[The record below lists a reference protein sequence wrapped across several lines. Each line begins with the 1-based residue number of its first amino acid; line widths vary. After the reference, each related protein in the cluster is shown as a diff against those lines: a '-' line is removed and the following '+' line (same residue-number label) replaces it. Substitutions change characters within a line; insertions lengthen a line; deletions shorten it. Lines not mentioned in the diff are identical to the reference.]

1 MPNIHERIKSI
12 SRSIVYDTPKFTELV
27 VLGQQV
33 YSVVLYSYLFLN
45 VDQDSSICGKL
56 VRKVPKE
63 TLLQLYLR
71 ELKMDACWNSQS
83 HGTFHSIRESYA
95 ILGIH
100 YHNFGYDS
108 VFSTFKAAI
117 HPFFDHFL
125 QQPITDYT
133 HLLET
138 FAWNHHHSKVSY
150 AVRELRRF
158 SDRDLVFQASATFLN
173 RRYSAIGYS
182 KKNAIE
188 HLAFDIANAVISKRT
203 LSEIASS
210 QNCAPIDRHIFI
222 FDASDYEDSNEKVC
236 QFAKKY
242 GVEQFLMRF
251 ALLSRSQMGKDVWE
265 RWKITPP
272 PFLRA
277 RASHLKKALISLG
290 QEFSL
295 LQFFSYNIRNSR
307 LRGINLQSLD
317 HMMVNIGP
325 EEVHD
330 QLLKVLHVTEI
341 MVRSFEFMD
350 VPLDISLTPKEKLQI
365 VSSIFAVFH
374 LSNFAP
380 DKKFTQLFSDYLDTQ
395 YKEIGQHTEIDYRFA
410 AIAFLSVLNIRV
422 RTNHH
427 EAGNGIF
434 HAEIVLGDSKDA
446 PAYICENESMRTAK
460 KEVWHIA
467 YEDVVKQVQ
476 NFFSL
481 PSSHCSKKA
490 LTLFI
495 KGVVNAQITSS
506 NFYLDFGILHAKN
519 FSSVSASSYPQI
531 ISYLKSTV
539 NSPTVDAFLDVIYKA
554 NSGLYICIDD
564 VVHSYPEWLKNIVM
578 GNAAAIRSTI
588 HESKI
593 PEIYGNI
600 VNPSLLIQ
608 KKLITYDYKLVQR
621 ISPLSD
627 EIAKFALSVNLD
639 AYNYLQFVSEE
650 IAAYFSEIKAE
661 EDRVAD
667 IGALTGQADPDTRIM
682 ILDSHRPF
690 HTQLKNLIGDMK
702 IQRITFACGYC
713 FASGLSLLKDLIIPT
728 FSLEVP
734 FEMYVGALQN
744 YDESAPDNIITGIDK
759 ATIKTLNGYLE
770 RSNFSLFTCAERFY
784 HGKLYIFE
792 GEEDAIIC
800 MGSSNISR
808 SAFIS
813 NYELNIAFITKASSD
828 LFLNFSLWIRQLKRY
843 SKEIAHLDESMFGDN
858 EIKQDGSVILKQV
871 SLTSM
876 RSRINELSNAEVQY
890 RLNLWMS
897 YSPDIVVEDLGI
909 LSLPNYFIFVYTKEK
924 LIVLES
930 FEAGNAYF
938 CIRYDKAFED
948 VVNSISTFSK
958 TEIFEYSQMPKRG
971 YHVQNKF
978 TLENNIRWYFRKG
991 IQK

>member
-1 MPNIHERIKSI
+1 MISIHERIKSL
-12 SRSIVYDTPKFTELV
+12 SSSILYDTPEFNELV

-33 YSVVLYSYLFLN
+33 YSVVLYSYLFLT
-45 VDQDSSICGKL
+45 VDQDSGICGKL
-56 VRKVPKE
+56 VRKAPKE
-63 TLLQLYLR
+63 KLLQLYLQ
-71 ELKMDACWNSQS
+71 EIKMDDFWDSEN
-83 HGTFHSIRESYA
+83 HGIFHSLRQSYA

-100 YHNFGYDS
+100 YQHLGYDS
-108 VFSTFKAAI
+108 VFSTFKTAT
-117 HPFFDHFL
+117 HPYFDHFL
-125 QQPITDYT
+125 RQPITDYT

-138 FAWNHHHSKVSY
+138 FAWNHHHTKVSY
-150 AVRELRRF
+150 AVKEIKRF
-158 SDRDLVFQASATFLN
+158 SDRDVIFRASATFLTKI
-173 RRYSAIGYS
+173 YSAFGYS

-188 HLAFDIANAVISKRT
+188 NLAFDIVSNEIPQKT
-203 LSEIASS
+203 LTEIASS
-210 QNCAPIDRHIFI
+210 QNHAPIERHIFI
-222 FDASDYEDSNEKVC
+222 FDTSDYEDSDERVC

-290 QEFSL
+290 QEFVL
-295 LQFFSYNIRNSR
+295 LQLLSYSLRNNK
-307 LRGINLQSLD
+307 LQGVNLQALD

-330 QLLKVLHVTEI
+330 QLLKTLHVTEI
-341 MVRSFEFMD
+341 MVRLFEFMD
-350 VPLDISLTPKEKLQI
+350 VPVDSALTPKEKLQI
-365 VSSIFAVFH
+365 VSGIFATFH
-374 LSNFAP
+374 FSNFAP
-380 DKKFTQLFSDYLDTQ
+380 DKKFIQLFSDYLGIL
-395 YKEIGQHTEIDYRFA
+395 YEEIGEHAEIDYRFA
-410 AIAFLSVLNIRV
+410 TIAFLSVLNIRV

-434 HAEIVLGDSKDA
+434 HAEIILGDSADA

-467 YEDVVKQVQ
+467 YEDVVRQVQ

-481 PSSHCSKKA
+481 RSSHCSKKA

-495 KGVVNAQITSS
+495 KGVLNAQITSN

-519 FSSVSASSYPQI
+519 FSRVSASSYPQI
-531 ISYLKSTV
+531 LSHLKSII
-539 NSPTVDAFLDVIYKA
+539 NGPTVDAFLDVVYKA
-554 NSGLYICIDD
+554 NSGLNICIDD
-564 VVHSYPEWLKNIVM
+564 VVYSYPEWLKNIVM

-600 VNPSLLIQ
+600 VNPSLSIQ

-639 AYNYLQFVSEE
+639 AYNYLQYVSED
-650 IAAYFSEIKAE
+650 IAAYFTEIKAE

-667 IGALTGQADPDTRIM
+667 IGTLTGQAGPDTRIM

-813 NYELNIAFITKASSD
+813 NYELNIAFITKTFSD
-828 LFLNFSLWIRQLKRY
+828 LFLNFTLWIRQLKRY

-909 LSLPNYFIFVYTKEK
+909 LSLPNYFIFVYKKEK